1 MSTNAPSVPTT
12 AMPMPSAPTPEDH
25 SPADAELDST
35 TSTTSRATVSPAR
48 MSTSASERPTT
59 ATSMPSAP
67 TLSVDS
73 NATADED
80 SSVTD
85 SSALMMLLPPILS
98 RTANQLERS
107 RQRKPTSVSTKLTWS
122 MSSLPWL
129 MLSPELLTVDE
140 ER

>member
-1 MSTNAPSVPTT
+1 MAVLSVPATPDSLETARTALISTNAPSVPTT

-25 SPADAELDST
+25 SLADAELGST

-48 MSTSASERPTT
+48 TSTSASERPTT
-59 ATSMPSAP
+59 AMSMPSAP

-85 SSALMMLLPPILS
+85 SSALVMLLLPILLKM
-98 RTANQLERS
+98 AY
-107 RQRKPTSVSTKLTWS
+107 
-122 MSSLPWL
+122 
-129 MLSPELLTVDE
+129 
-140 ER
+140 